1 MAFWLNDA
9 ITSEPKRNFRWY
21 MLFSGVETDVNLSDF
36 VYALK
41 KVDLPKASIKEAEH
55 QYLNHKFY
63 YPGRLEWQTINITM
77 ASVTNRDAG
86 EALYRALQKAGY
98 GPPSAVEAEN
108 TGYNGRETISKGKFK
123 QVLGE
128 SIEIK
133 QINSFGTVLSSFQ
146 LFNPFFT
153 EVSWGSLDYTSEDIT
168 ELSMTVRYDYAQYV
182 IGPATNNSNDDS
194 TIQDGRPKI
203 TVPTI

>member
-1 MAFWLNDA
+1 MAFWLNEA
-9 ITSEPKRNFRWY
+9 ISSEPKRNFRWY
-21 MLFSGVETDVNLSDF
+21 MLFGGTETDIALSDF

-41 KVDLPKASIKEAEH
+41 KVDLPKASIKETEH

-77 ASVTNRDAG
+77 ASVTQTDAG

-98 GPPSAVEAEN
+98 GPPNAVEAN
-108 TGYNGRETISKGKFK
+108 STGNGRETISKGKFK
-123 QVLGE
+123 KVLGE
-128 SIEIK
+128 NIEIK
-133 QINSFGTVLSSFQ
+133 QINSFGNVLSSFQ

-168 ELSMTVRYDYAQYV
+168 ELSMTVRYDYAKYV
-182 IGPATNNSNDDS
+182 IGGSKTELDDN
-194 TIQDGRPKI
+194 IVGQGRPNS
-203 TVPTI
+203 TVPNI